1 MEPFSDLRSLQHGS
15 SNVPTPTYYLPPPF
29 PGGSARANT
38 LHITTHRLVVR
49 LIRGA
54 DSDTDLLFRPPGER
68 CQCSF
73 WPISGRDLSSLPPIN
88 QESPPAF
95 GPSPGATSVRL
106 PCIANCSGGKVH
118 PDLLEAL
125 SAKSVPAP
133 GREPVLGGAQPTAR
147 RDLGRR
153 HRPCR
158 PPGEH
163 C

>member
-1 MEPFSDLRSLQHGS
+1 MEPFSDLRSRS

-38 LHITTHRLVVR
+38 LHITTHRCEVQTQTQTYY
-49 LIRGA
+49 
-54 DSDTDLLFRPPGER
+54 SDLQENAVSAPFGPSP
-68 CQCSF
+68 
-73 WPISGRDLSSLPPIN
+73 RDLSRLPPIN

-95 GPSPGATSVRL
+95 GPSPGATSVAYRAS
-106 PCIANCSGGKVH
+106 PVAARVH
-118 PDLLEAL
+118 PVLLAAL
-125 SAKSVPAP
+125 AAKSVPAP

-153 HRPCR
+153 HRPHR